1 MTSSQKLNTLFAAT
15 LLALSGS
22 ALAAGTTSVAG
33 GQVHFNGTVVDA
45 ACSVDEDSVDLNVDM
60 GQVRTAK
67 FAGADGKVAPGT
79 AANQK
84 RPFTI
89 KLSDCDTTVSQNAAI
104 TFSGNAPAAM
114 PTALDN
120 TAGAGSAVGIGIQ
133 LYDNVG
139 KALGLGTASP
149 AYALIN
155 GENSLVFSADY
166 ITTGTTVKAGDVQ
179 ATATF
184 NVTYS

>member
-22 ALAAGTTSVAG
+22 ALAAGTSVTG

-45 ACSVDEDSVDLNVDM
+45 ACSVDEDSVDFNVDM

-89 KLSDCDTTVSQNAAI
+89 KLSDCDTTVSKNAAI

-139 KALGLGTASP
+139 KALALGTASP

-166 ITTGTTVKAGDVQ
+166 ITTGTTVKPGDVQ